1 MRISDRTIEQVRQ
14 YQDIVGVISGYVSL
28 KKRGRNYIG
37 LCPFHSEKTPSF
49 TVSPERRI
57 FHCFGCHESG
67 DLISFVQKVD
77 NLSFVETIVS
87 IANRVGIEV
96 EEDESST
103 YNDPQSELRRQLSDI
118 MVLFSE
124 SCMAKLTEYPDAKAY
139 FLNRGITEE
148 TIQEFGLGL
157 CPGDMNVM
165 EFFKELGFELDTLM
179 KSGLFFKS
187 DSGAIVP
194 RFKNRLTFP
203 VVDYQGRTIGMGGRV
218 YLPNQPGAKY
228 VNSEETIVYNKRQLL
243 YGLNK
248 AKRGIKQFGY
258 ALLVEGYMDVIMA
271 HQFGYTHA
279 VASMGTALTAE
290 QAQKI
295 KRFTDIVYLAMD
307 SDDAGQNAMERS
319 YEVLSQYGITTY
331 VVYLDS
337 KDPADVLR
345 DQGVDAFQ
353 ALLENAVPV
362 IQFQFDRALK
372 RHNVSKIENVAK
384 IIDEIIPLLKL
395 EKETVIQ
402 RHYVQQFCKK
412 LNVDEELVLAKLTDN
427 GYTAYKKKFQFDSNK
442 KSKIQI
448 AEEYLIAISANS
460 LESRQYVQSLVKIDD
475 FSVQHHRDIFS
486 FLLGTQLEGNPLLE
500 TMQDGSMK
508 SLLCQLL
515 VESNDL
521 LVSKNS
527 QFVDDCIKVVSSQK
541 TAQRIQ
547 EIKEKIKQLE
557 EVGDQEQLGGLLLEL
572 QQLNKKG

>member
-1 MRISDRTIEQVRQ
+1 MRISDKTIEQVRQ
-14 YQDIVGVISGYVSL
+14 YKDIVGVISDYVSL

-77 NLSFVETIVS
+77 NLSFVETIQS
-87 IANRVGIEV
+87 IASRVGIEV
-96 EEDESST
+96 EEDESSS
-103 YNDPQSELRRQLSDI
+103 YNDPQSELRRQLADI
-118 MVLFSE
+118 MLLFSE
-124 SCMAKLTEYPDAKAY
+124 SCISKLDEHPQAKDY
-139 FLNRGITEE
+139 FLKRGISQE
-148 TIQEFGLGL
+148 TITEFCLGV
-157 CPGDMNVM
+157 CPADFNVL
-165 EFFKELGFELDTLM
+165 EFFKEQGFELDTLM
-179 KSGLFFKS
+179 KSGLFYKS

-203 VVDYQGRTIGMGGRV
+203 VSDYQGRTIGMGGRV

-307 SDDAGQNAMERS
+307 SDDAGQSAMERS

-353 ALLENAVPV
+353 SLLENAVPV

-372 RHNVSKIENVAK
+372 RHDVSKIERVAK

-412 LNVDEELVLAKLTDN
+412 LNVDEELVLAKLAN
-427 GYTAYKKKFQFDSNK
+427 NSYNIPKKKFHFDKNK
-442 KSKIQI
+442 KSKLQI
-448 AEEYLIAISANS
+448 AEECLIAISANS
-460 LESRQYVQSLVKIDD
+460 LESRQYVQNVVKTED
-475 FSVQHHRDIFS
+475 FTVQHHSEIFS
-486 FLLGTQLEGNPLLE
+486 LLLGTQLEGNSLLE
-500 TMQDGSMK
+500 TIQDGSMK

-521 LVSKNS
+521 LVSKNA

-541 TAQRIQ
+541 TAQRIL

-557 EVGDQEQLGGLLLEL
+557 EVGDQEQLGGLLVEL

>member
-1 MRISDRTIEQVRQ
+1 
-14 YQDIVGVISGYVSL
+14 
-28 KKRGRNYIG
+28 
-37 LCPFHSEKTPSF
+37 
-49 TVSPERRI
+49 
-57 FHCFGCHESG
+57 
-67 DLISFVQKVD
+67 
-77 NLSFVETIVS
+77 
-87 IANRVGIEV
+87 
-96 EEDESST
+96 
-103 YNDPQSELRRQLSDI
+103 
-118 MVLFSE
+118 
-124 SCMAKLTEYPDAKAY
+124 
-139 FLNRGITEE
+139 
-148 TIQEFGLGL
+148 
-157 CPGDMNVM
+157 
-165 EFFKELGFELDTLM
+165 
-179 KSGLFFKS
+179 
-187 DSGAIVP
+187 
-194 RFKNRLTFP
+194 
-203 VVDYQGRTIGMGGRV
+203 MGGRV
-218 YLPNQPGAKY
+218 YQPNQPGAKY

-353 ALLENAVPV
+353 ALLENAVPI
-362 IQFQFDRALK
+362 IQFQFDRAMA
-372 RHNVSKIENVAK
+372 RYDVSKIENVAK
-384 IIDEIIPLLKL
+384 VIDEIIPLLKL
-395 EKETVIQ
+395 EKESVIQ
-402 RHYVQQFCKK
+402 RHYVQEFCKK
-412 LNVDEELVLAKLTDN
+412 LNVDEELVLAKLSN
-427 GYTAYKKKFQFDSNK
+427 NSYNLPKKKFHFDKNK
-442 KSKIQI
+442 KSKIHI

-460 LESRQYVQSLVKIDD
+460 LDSRQYVQTSVNASD

-486 FLLGTQLEGNPLLE
+486 FLLGTQLEGNALLE
-500 TMQDGSMK
+500 TIQDGSMK

-521 LVSKNS
+521 LVSKNA

-541 TAQRIQ
+541 TAQRIL

-557 EVGDQEQLGGLLLEL
+557 EVGDHEQLGGLLVEL
-572 QQLNKKG
+572 QQLSKKG

>member
-1 MRISDRTIEQVRQ
+1 MRLSDRTVEQVRQ

-77 NLSFVETIVS
+77 NLSFVESIVS
-87 IANRVGIEV
+87 IANKVGIEV
-96 EEDESST
+96 EEDESTT
-103 YNDPQSELRRQLSDI
+103 YSDPQSELRKQLLDI
-118 MVLFSE
+118 MLLFSE
-124 SCMAKLTEYPDAKAY
+124 ACMSKMDDLSDAKDY
-139 FLNRGITEE
+139 FLKRGITEE
-148 TIQEFGLGL
+148 TIKEFGLGV
-157 CPGDMNVM
+157 CPSEFNVM
-165 EFFKELGFELDTLM
+165 EFFKENGFDVETLM
-179 KSGLFFKS
+179 KSGLFFKT
-187 DSGAIVP
+187 DSGAIMP

-203 VVDYQGRTIGMGGRV
+203 VSDYQGRTIGMGGRV
-218 YLPNQPGAKY
+218 YQANQPGAKY

-279 VASMGTALTAE
+279 VASMGTALTSE

-353 ALLENAVPV
+353 VLLENAVPV
-362 IQFQFDRALK
+362 IQFQFDRAIK
-372 RHNVSKIENVAK
+372 RHDVTKIENVAK
-384 IIDEIIPLLKL
+384 VIDEIIPLLKL

-402 RHYVQQFCKK
+402 RHYVQEFCKK
-412 LNVDEELVLAKLTDN
+412 LNVDEELVLAKLTN
-427 GYTAYKKKFQFDSNK
+427 NSYILSKKKFHIDKNK

-448 AEEYLIAISANS
+448 AEEYLLAISANS
-460 LESRQYVQSLVKIDD
+460 LESRQYVQGSVKPED
-475 FSVQHHRDIFS
+475 FSVQDHSDIFS
-486 FLLGTQLEGNPLLE
+486 FLLGTQLERNSLLE
-500 TMQDGSMK
+500 TIQDGSMK

-521 LVSKNS
+521 LVSKS
-527 QFVDDCIKVVSSQK
+527 AQFVDDCIKVVSSQK
-541 TAQRIQ
+541 TTQRIQ
-547 EIKEKIKQLE
+547 EIKGKIKMLE
-557 EVGDQEQLGGLLLEL
+557 EVGDHEQLGGLLVEL